1 MVKDFITYC
10 IKKKRIVCPDI
21 FIGTGTVV
29 LLLAITLLFA
39 LAIWWLNHNPLLQ
52 DFWKDFPA
60 DHKTVGM
67 FSEKAGINKLV
78 RHPVSVFSGIIYL
91 IVAIIIFKE
100 SQKELKNSSIYSQNK
115 KNRIH
120 KIFFAIILL
129 YVFFASTFYHASL
142 IKPALKI
149 DYSAVYFFSL
159 FPVMYFSCRWLLTI
173 NRKQS
178 RFSKKEITVAV
189 YLIYIAVCLLL
200 SFFTPRGKEQIVA
213 FVCIMLFFAFAIVTI
228 LANPKETNNEY
239 VVLSIIC
246 VMAAIV
252 WFELD
257 KHKILY
263 NPSSYFQLHSFWN
276 LFIGLSGFYFY
287 IFIRSEHPGNSGT
300 EGKLNNK
307 IKKKV
312 KSI

>member
-1 MVKDFITYC
+1 MVKNFITYC

-29 LLLAITLLFA
+29 LLLVITLLFA

-67 FSEKAGINKLV
+67 FSEKVGINKPV

-100 SQKELKNSSIYSQNK
+100 SQKELKNSDPYSQNK
-115 KNRIH
+115 ENLIH
-120 KIFFAIILL
+120 KIFFAFILL

-142 IKPALKI
+142 IKLALKI

-159 FPVMYFSCRWLLTI
+159 FPVMYFSCRWLITNNEEQL
-173 NRKQS
+173 
-178 RFSKKEITVAV
+178 RFSKKEITAVV
-189 YLIYIAVCLLL
+189 YLIYITVCLLL
-200 SFFTPRGKEQIVA
+200 SFFTPRGKEQIVS
-213 FVCIMLFFAFAIVTI
+213 FICILIFFAFSIAAI
-228 LANPKETNNEY
+228 LANPKETNHEY

-257 KHKILY
+257 THKILY

-287 IFIRSEHPGNSGT
+287 IFIRSEHPVNSGT
-300 EGKLNNK
+300 EGKFNNKNNK
-307 IKKKV
+307 I
-312 KSI
+312 

>member
-1 MVKDFITYC
+1 MVKKFLTYC

-60 DHKTVGM
+60 DHKTVKM
-67 FSEKAGINKLV
+67 FSEKIEMNRPV
-78 RHPVSVFSGIIYL
+78 RHPVNVFSGIIYL

-100 SQKELKNSSIYSQNK
+100 SQKKLKNSDPYSQNK

-120 KIFFAIILL
+120 EIFFAFILL
-129 YVFFASTFYHASL
+129 YVFFGSTFYHASL
-142 IKPALKI
+142 IKLALKI

-159 FPVMYFSCRWLLTI
+159 FPVMYFSCRWLLT
-173 NRKQS
+173 NNEEQL
-178 RFSKKEITVAV
+178 RFSKNKITVVV
-189 YLIYIAVCLLL
+189 YLIYISVCLLL
-200 SFFTPRGKEQIVA
+200 SFFTPRGKEQIVS
-213 FVCIMLFFAFAIVTI
+213 FVCILMFFAFAIANI
-228 LANPKETNNEY
+228 LANPKKTDINY
-239 VVLSIIC
+239 LIFSVVCTMIAFI
-246 VMAAIV
+246 

-257 KHKILY
+257 THKILY
-263 NPSSYFQLHSFWN
+263 NANSYFQLHSFWN

-287 IFIRSEHPGNSGT
+287 IFIRSEHLGNSGT
-300 EGKLNNK
+300 EGKLK
-307 IKKKV
+307 
-312 KSI
+312 

>member
-1 MVKDFITYC
+1 MIKKFLTYC
-10 IKKKRIVCPDI
+10 YKKKRIVCPDI

-52 DFWKDFPA
+52 DFWKDFPV

-67 FSEKAGINKLV
+67 LSEKIEMNKPV

-100 SQKELKNSSIYSQNK
+100 SQKELKNSGTHNQNN
-115 KNRIH
+115 KNLIH
-120 KIFFAIILL
+120 KIFFIFILL

-159 FPVMYFSCRWLLTI
+159 FPVMYFSYRWLLSI
-173 NRKQS
+173 NWKQS
-178 RFSKKEITVAV
+178 RISKKEITVVV
-189 YLIYIAVCLLL
+189 YLIYITVCLLL
-200 SFFTPRGKEQIVA
+200 SFFTPRGKEQIVS
-213 FVCIMLFFAFAIVTI
+213 FVCILIFFAFAITTI
-228 LANPKETNNEY
+228 LASHKKMNLNY
-239 VVLSIIC
+239 LVLSVIFTMI
-246 VMAAIV
+246 ALV
-252 WFELD
+252 WFKFD
-257 KHKILY
+257 KHTILF
-263 NPSSYFQLHSFWN
+263 NPNSYFQAHSLWN

-287 IFIRSEHPGNSGT
+287 VFIRTDEH
-300 EGKLNNK
+300 
-307 IKKKV
+307 
-312 KSI
+312 